1 MNIGWMDSSKE
12 NILIVSELLNDKYVE
27 HPRRF

>member
-1 MNIGWMDSSKE
+1 MNIGWMEGSKE

>member
-1 MNIGWMDSSKE
+1 MNISWMSGSKE
-12 NILIVSELLNDKYVE
+12 NILLVSELLNDKYVK